1 MDGLSQNISIVP
13 GAYIIA
19 PIEGPNIKMDSFQAI
34 ILPISISYN
43 QTKDDIIGKFA
54 TFAYDHRKN
63 NGQVRTPPS
72 CSP

>member
-1 MDGLSQNISIVP
+1 MDGSPQNFSIVP

-34 ILPISISYN
+34 ILPISGSYN
-43 QTKDDIIGKFA
+43 HTKDDIIGKFTA
-54 TFAYDHRKN
+54 FAYDHRKN